1 MKALIGIKEVN
12 LEKEN
17 KIQNAK
23 EFLRPRELAALLG
36 VSVWTVYTMSD
47 RGKLP
52 VVYRDNNRH
61 GKQRIFRKKDIE
73 EWLEKRRRETWEQT
87 GYKN

>member
-1 MKALIGIKEVN
+1 MSPSWVKEVE
-12 LEKEN
+12 LEKGSN
-17 KIQNAK
+17 SQNVK

-47 RGKLP
+47 QGKLP
-52 VVYRDNNRH
+52 VVYRDNNKH
-61 GKQRIFRKKDIE
+61 GKQRMFRKKDIE
-73 EWLEKRRRETWEQT
+73 EWLEKRRKETWEQT